1 MLEQSIPRPMQVSF
15 LFRLG
20 LGLSA
25 FVASTGILASIP
37 IPASLATTPAKATA
51 FPNPRLDTSMPPG
64 SGLQTAVLAGGCFW
78 GVEAVFEHV
87 RGVTNV
93 VSGFAGGQPATANYK
108 AVTSGQTG
116 HAEAVQITYDP
127 KQVSFGQL
135 LKVYFSIAHDPTQ
148 LNRQGPDQGSQ
159 YRSAIF
165 FSSAQQQQIAQ
176 AYIQQLGQA
185 RVFPKP
191 IVTQVAPLRGFY
203 AAETYHQNFVSRN
216 PAHPYVVFHDL
227 PKLAQFKAQ
236 LPGLYRP

>member
-1 MLEQSIPRPMQVSF
+1 MQVSF
-15 LFRLG
+15 LVRLG

-25 FVASTGILASIP
+25 LVASTSILGSTLI
-37 IPASLATTPAKATA
+37 STGWATTPPKATT
-51 FPNPRLDTSMPPG
+51 FPNPRLDAPTPPG
-64 SGLQTAVLAGGCFW
+64 VGRQTAVLAGGCFW

-87 RGVTNV
+87 RGVTHV
-93 VSGFAGGQPATANYK
+93 VSGFAGGPAATANYK
-108 AVTSGQTG
+108 AVSNGQTG

-127 KQVSFGQL
+127 QQVSYGQL

-176 AYIQQLGQA
+176 AYIQQLRQV
-185 RVFPKP
+185 RVFPQP
-191 IVTQVAPLRGFY
+191 IVTQVEPLRGFY
-203 AAETYHQNFVSRN
+203 AAEAYHQNFVSRN
-216 PAHPYVVFHDL
+216 PTHPYVVFHDL